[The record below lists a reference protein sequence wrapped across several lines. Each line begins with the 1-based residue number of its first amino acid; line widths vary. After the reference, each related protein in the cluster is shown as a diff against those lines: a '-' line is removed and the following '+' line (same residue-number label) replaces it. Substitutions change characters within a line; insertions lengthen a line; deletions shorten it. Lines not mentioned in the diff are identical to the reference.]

1 MFHYESK
8 KSARQKVKRKED
20 ARVNK
25 EEEDERMEE
34 EKKEK
39 KKKIKKK
46 NFFERAASGVTSLL
60 SDPAIRSRASR
71 ELNNAR
77 NKLSVTKSDFLK
89 TLSFKLPFS
98 RESSASAAAVGF
110 NEKDDGSTCD
120 LQIGDGQPYLDS
132 PAFLRTQLWE
142 SAMKKHYAKEKESSS
157 ENVFETIMSQH
168 REHEA
173 EERDAEEVKDKEDFE
188 TLIERDLRRTFPHH
202 PSFKSSKGIDKMRRL
217 LVAYSYHDPTVGYC
231 QGMPFIVGI
240 LALYMNESDAFQTL
254 LFIMS
259 KSTRNARE
267 IYEEDGLALQRAFS
281 TLEGLLQLEN
291 KKLSAHLKKYKVGP
305 MMYASG
311 WLLTCFASDFS
322 TRFSCRVMD
331 VIVASANMDFTYGDF
346 ITNVAVS
353 ILNEATEDLLAIGSD
368 ENEEEIVFEK
378 LVKYIRHAPQRWGS
392 ERLNRVL
399 TLAIHS
405 ISERLKL
412 CNQIKR
418 EIVL

>member
-1 MFHYESK
+1 MCCERNHHIK
-8 KSARQKVKRKED
+8 KFIKRNED

-60 SDPAIRSRASR
+60 YDPAIRSRASR

-142 SAMKKHYAKEKESSS
+142 SAMKKHYGKEKEFSSS
-157 ENVFETIMSQH
+157 ENVYETIMSQH
-168 REHEA
+168 REHEV

-217 LVAYSYHDPTVGYC
+217 LVAYSYHDQTVGYC

-267 IYEEDGLALQRAFS
+267 IYEEDGLALKRAFS

-331 VIVASANMDFTYGDF
+331 VIVANENMDFTYGDF

-378 LVKYIRHAPQRWGS
+378 LVKYIRHVPQRWDS
-392 ERLNRVL
+392 ERSNRVV

-418 EIVL
+418 ETA

>member
-1 MFHYESK
+1 
-8 KSARQKVKRKED
+8 
-20 ARVNK
+20 
-25 EEEDERMEE
+25 
-34 EKKEK
+34 
-39 KKKIKKK
+39 
-46 NFFERAASGVTSLL
+46 
-60 SDPAIRSRASR
+60 
-71 ELNNAR
+71 LNNAR
-77 NKLSVTKSDFLK
+77 NKLSVTSSDLLKK

-142 SAMKKHYAKEKESSS
+142 SAMKKHYKEKESSS
-157 ENVFETIMSQH
+157 ENVYETIMSQH
-168 REHEA
+168 REHEV

-267 IYEEDGLALQRAFS
+267 IYEENGLALKRAFS
-281 TLEGLLQLEN
+281 TLEGLLRLEN

-331 VIVASANMDFTYGDF
+331 VIVANANMDFTYGDF

-368 ENEEEIVFEK
+368 ENEEEVVFEK
-378 LVKYIRHAPQRWGS
+378 LVEYIRHSPQRWDS
-392 ERLNRVL
+392 ERLNRVV

-405 ISERLKL
+405 ISERLEL

>member
-1 MFHYESK
+1 MN
-8 KSARQKVKRKED
+8 KE
-20 ARVNK
+20 

-77 NKLSVTKSDFLK
+77 NKLSVTSSDLLKK

-142 SAMKKHYAKEKESSS
+142 SAMKKHYGKEKEFSSS
-157 ENVFETIMSQH
+157 ENVYETIMSQH
-168 REHEA
+168 REHEV

-331 VIVASANMDFTYGDF
+331 VIVANENMDFTYGDF